1 MAIKYTQVL
10 NSFVSTEGSNGIM
23 TNYIYYSVLVV
34 NTDGSSEIVEGKS
47 HQISNLLRYV
57 RTPVDELM
65 ELKETV
71 KGLRQDINDVVDQKM
86 KYVVDSLFPI
96 PDIQNKN
103 EVEALNLLKNAGLI
117 PVLENNYPEG
127 TPPNGIVRM
136 FSRNTDNFKK
146 VNVKIIHD
154 VPNIEK
160 TNIDEALL
168 KLKDAGFTADITHK
182 VVSGVEN
189 GIVLRCSRADENK
202 LLVGLEVSS
211 SIPETKG
218 MAWDEASKLLQDQ
231 GYEVV
236 IEKQVNTSAP
246 GIVTSWSSITE
257 KKIKL
262 FISIPEKY
270 EAKYV
275 DVKWTNMQDST
286 GDTYGAIAEFSN
298 RSQELLI
305 KLSYTIGAKSK
316 HQITAIESKAAVTG
330 QQKPMM
336 DFNRTME
343 PNTKGSLNIT
353 IPFGKPFEEIP
364 RDISLS
370 LDTQYGLMK
379 KKDTIS
385 LQFNIDW
392 W

>member
-34 NTDGSSEIVEGKS
+34 NADGTSEIVEGKS
-47 HQISNLLRYV
+47 HQISHLLRYA
-57 RTPVDELM
+57 RTPVDELI
-65 ELKETV
+65 ELKDTV
-71 KGLRQDINDVVDQKM
+71 KGLRQDINDIVDQKM

-103 EVEALNLLKNAGLI
+103 EVEALSMLKSAGLI
-117 PVLENNYPEG
+117 PVLENSYPEG

-136 FSRNTDNFKK
+136 FCRNNDDFKK

-154 VPNIEK
+154 VPNVERQ
-160 TNIDEALL
+160 NINEALL
-168 KLKDAGFTADITHK
+168 KLKEAGFTADVTHK
-182 VVSGVEN
+182 VVSEVEN
-189 GIVLRCSRADENK
+189 GIVLHCNRADENK

-218 MAWDEASKLLQDQ
+218 MACDDACKLLHDQ
-231 GYEVV
+231 GYEVL
-236 IEKQVNTSAP
+236 IEKQINKCTP

-262 FISIPEKY
+262 LISIPEKY

-286 GDTYGAIAEFSN
+286 GDTYGAIAEYSN
-298 RSQELLI
+298 RSKELLI

-316 HQITAIESKAAVTG
+316 HQITGIENKASATG
-330 QQKPMM
+330 QKKPMM

-343 PNTKGSLNIT
+343 PNTKGTLSIT
-353 IPFGKPFEEIP
+353 MPFDKPFEEVP
-364 RDISLS
+364 NNISLS

-379 KKDTIS
+379 KKDTVS
-385 LQFNIDW
+385 LQFSIDW
-392 W
+392 